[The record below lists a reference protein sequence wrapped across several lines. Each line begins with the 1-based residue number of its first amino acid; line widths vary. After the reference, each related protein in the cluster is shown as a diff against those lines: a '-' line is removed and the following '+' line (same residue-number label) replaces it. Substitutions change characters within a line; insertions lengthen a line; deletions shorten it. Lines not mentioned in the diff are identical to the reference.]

1 MIIIQI
7 TVIVILFNNKLDF
20 YIAPLKLSHGT
31 LDNKTNRYKYN
42 NKTNKKNRLGY
53 NILDNQEKANLKNQ
67 IRFDQMILVSFPEIL
82 FFKNIKEQ
90 NLTNTTFLSSC
101 CVYFQ
106 YLYSA
111 FYKCMVSAQW
121 CKHS

>member
-67 IRFDQMILVSFPEIL
+67 IRWS
-82 FFKNIKEQ
+82 
-90 NLTNTTFLSSC
+90 
-101 CVYFQ
+101 
-106 YLYSA
+106 
-111 FYKCMVSAQW
+111 
-121 CKHS
+121 